1 MTVEVGAKTEGKITG
16 ITNFGAFVDLGEGQ
30 SGMVH
35 ISEVADGYVKDIH
48 DVLNVGDTVKVLV
61 LNERDHKIALSI
73 KQASDKPKSSYHS
86 DRSER
91 SDHSEHAGRPNHFSH
106 SNYSHDR
113 NERGGR
119 GDRKPQHSSYQH
131 KPESFDDMMSGY
143 MKESEERMSVIKKNT
158 EGKRGGRG
166 GRRS

>member
-1 MTVEVGAKTEGKITG
+1 MTVEVGTKTEGKVTG

-48 DVLNVGDTVKVLV
+48 DVLSVGDTVKVLV
-61 LNERDHKIALSI
+61 LNEKDHKIALSI
-73 KQASDKPKSSYHS
+73 KQASDKPKAKYHAH
-86 DRSER
+86 
-91 SDHSEHAGRPNHFSH
+91 HSHE
-106 SNYSHDR
+106 R
-113 NERGGR
+113 NEHKSR
-119 GDRKPQHSSYQH
+119 PH
-131 KPESFDDMMSGY
+131 KPESLDDMMSGF
-143 MKESEERMSVIKKNT
+143 MKESEERLSTIKKNT

>member
-1 MTVEVGAKTEGKITG
+1 MTVEVGTKIEGKVTG

-48 DVLNVGDTVKVLV
+48 DVLTVGDTVKVLV

-73 KQASDKPKSSYHS
+73 KQASDTPKPKFQSH
-86 DRSER
+86 RSHER
-91 SDHSEHAGRPNHFSH
+91 N
-106 SNYSHDR
+106 
-113 NERGGR
+113 
-119 GDRKPQHSSYQH
+119 DRKPQQH
-131 KPESFDDMMSGY
+131 KPESFDDMMSGF
-143 MKESEERMSVIKKNT
+143 MKDSEERLSTLKKNT

>member
-1 MTVEVGAKTEGKITG
+1 MTVEVGTKIEGKVTG

-48 DVLNVGDTVKVLV
+48 DVLTVGDTVKVLV

-73 KQASDKPKSSYHS
+73 KQASDKPKPKFQPH
-86 DRSER
+86 RSHER
-91 SDHSEHAGRPNHFSH
+91 HE
-106 SNYSHDR
+106 R
-113 NERGGR
+113 N
-119 GDRKPQHSSYQH
+119 DRKPQQH
-131 KPESFDDMMSGY
+131 KPENFDDMMSGF
-143 MKESEERMSVIKKNT
+143 MKDSEERLSTLKKNT

>member
-1 MTVEVGAKTEGKITG
+1 MTVEVGTKIEGKVTG

-48 DVLNVGDTVKVLV
+48 DVLTVGDTVKVLV

-73 KQASDKPKSSYHS
+73 KQASDKPKPKYHAH
-86 DRSER
+86 RSHER
-91 SDHSEHAGRPNHFSH
+91 N
-106 SNYSHDR
+106 
-113 NERGGR
+113 
-119 GDRKPQHSSYQH
+119 DRKPQQH
-131 KPESFDDMMSGY
+131 KPESFDDMMSGF
-143 MKESEERMSVIKKNT
+143 MKDSEEKLSTLKKNT

>member
-1 MTVEVGAKTEGKITG
+1 MTVEVGSKAEGKVTG

-48 DVLNVGDTVKVLV
+48 DVLKVGDTVKVLV
-61 LNERDHKIALSI
+61 LNEKDHKIALSI
-73 KQASDKPKSSYHS
+73 KQASDRPRPK
-86 DRSER
+86 R
-91 SDHSEHAGRPNHFSH
+91 HF
-106 SNYSHDR
+106 
-113 NERGGR
+113 EK
-119 GDRKPQHSSYQH
+119 KPQH
-131 KPESFDDMMSGY
+131 KPVVENFDDMMSDF
-143 MKESEERMSVIKKNT
+143 MKQSEERMTTIRKNT

>member
-1 MTVEVGAKTEGKITG
+1 MTVEVGTKIEGKVTG

-48 DVLNVGDTVKVLV
+48 DVLTVGDTVKVLV

-73 KQASDKPKSSYHS
+73 KQASDKPKPKYQSH
-86 DRSER
+86 RS
-91 SDHSEHAGRPNHFSH
+91 HEHN
-106 SNYSHDR
+106 
-113 NERGGR
+113 
-119 GDRKPQHSSYQH
+119 DRKPQQH
-131 KPESFDDMMSGY
+131 KPESFDDMMSGF
-143 MKESEERMSVIKKNT
+143 MKDSEEKLSTLKKNT

>member
-1 MTVEVGAKTEGKITG
+1 MTVEVGTKTEGKVTG

-48 DVLNVGDTVKVLV
+48 DVLSVGDTVKVLV
-61 LNERDHKIALSI
+61 LNEKDHKIALSI
-73 KQASDKPKSSYHS
+73 KQASDKPKAKYHAH
-86 DRSER
+86 
-91 SDHSEHAGRPNHFSH
+91 HSHE
-106 SNYSHDR
+106 R
-113 NERGGR
+113 NEHKSRPR
-119 GDRKPQHSSYQH
+119 
-131 KPESFDDMMSGY
+131 KPESFDDMMSGF
-143 MKESEERMSVIKKNT
+143 MKESEERLSTIKKNT

>member
-73 KQASDKPKSSYHS
+73 KQASDKPKSEYHAHRS
-86 DRSER
+86 FDKNEHSHERSEHSRGNNDRFHGNNR
-91 SDHSEHAGRPNHFSH
+91 SHGSH
-106 SNYSHDR
+106 ER
-113 NERGGR
+113 N
-119 GDRKPQHSSYQH
+119 DRKPQHRA
-131 KPESFDDMMSGY
+131 ESFDDMMSGF
-143 MKESEERMSVIKKNT
+143 MKESEDRLSTIKKNT

>member
-1 MTVEVGAKTEGKITG
+1 MTVEVGAKTEGKVTG

-48 DVLNVGDTVKVLV
+48 DVLKVGDTVKVLV

-73 KQASDKPKSSYHS
+73 KQATDYPKPKFHS
-86 DRSER
+86 HR
-91 SDHSEHAGRPNHFSH
+91 
-106 SNYSHDR
+106 SHDR
-113 NERGGR
+113 NER
-119 GDRKPQHSSYQH
+119 KPQPH
-131 KPESFDDMMSGY
+131 KPESFDDMMSGF
-143 MKESEERMSVIKKNT
+143 MKESEERLSVIKKNT

>member
-1 MTVEVGAKTEGKITG
+1 MTVEVGTKTEGKVTG

-73 KQASDKPKSSYHS
+73 KQASDKPKSNYHS
-86 DRSER
+86 DSHER
-91 SDHSEHAGRPNHFSH
+91 SDNRNHSGH

-113 NERGGR
+113 NDHGNDRGGR
-119 GDRKPQHSSYQH
+119 RPQRSFQH
-131 KPESFDDMMSGY
+131 KPESFDDMMSGF

-158 EGKRGGRG
+158 EGKRGGLG

>member
-1 MTVEVGAKTEGKITG
+1 MTVEVGTKTEGKVTG

-48 DVLNVGDTVKVLV
+48 DVLTVGDTVKVLV
-61 LNERDHKIALSI
+61 LSEKDHKIALSI
-73 KQASDKPKSSYHS
+73 KQASDKPKPKFHSSH
-86 DRSER
+86 R
-91 SDHSEHAGRPNHFSH
+91 
-106 SNYSHDR
+106 SHDR
-113 NERGGR
+113 N
-119 GDRKPQHSSYQH
+119 DRKPQQH

-143 MKESEERMSVIKKNT
+143 MKESEDRLSTLKKNT